1 MKSHNWD
8 RLGNG
13 GVDFTRLGMGSAP
26 LGNLGF
32 AISDEEAFN
41 TLDAAWNAGMRY
53 FDTAPQYG
61 LGNAERRVG
70 QFLRTKNRDEYTLST
85 KVGRLLKLSP
95 PEERLGIGKW
105 FEVPSR
111 QEHFIYTYD
120 VVMRSIEFS
129 LERTGLDRFDILF
142 AHDLDVFSHGSVE
155 TRDHY
160 IEEFMKDGYYALLSL
175 RDQGV
180 IKAFGAGVNE
190 WQACR
195 ILAERGDM
203 DLFLLAGRYT
213 LLEQEPIDKLFPLFE
228 ERGIGVVVGG
238 AFNSGI
244 LATGA
249 VDGAW
254 YNYDPAPQDVLERVR
269 QIEAVCANHGVRL
282 IEAALQFPLAHKVVQ
297 TLIPGAKHPDE
308 ASGAIQLLNAEIPA
322 AFWSELKDKALL
334 RSDVPVPD
342 GADSRP

>member
-1 MKSHNWD
+1 MKTNHWD

-13 GVDFTRLGMGSAP
+13 GINFTQLGMGSAP
-26 LGNLGF
+26 IGNLGS
-32 AISDEEAFN
+32 AISDELAQE
-41 TLDAAWNAGMRY
+41 TLQAGWEAGMRY

-61 LGNAERRVG
+61 LGNSERRIG
-70 QFLRTKNRDEYTLST
+70 RFLRNKNRDDFVLST
-85 KVGRLLKLSP
+85 KVGRLLKLCA
-95 PEERLGIGKW
+95 PEDRLGVGKW
-105 FEVPSR
+105 FDVPAR
-111 QEHFIYTYD
+111 QEQYDYTYD
-120 VVMRSIEFS
+120 GVMRSIEFS

-142 AHDLDVFSHGSVE
+142 AHDLDVFSHGSIE

-160 IEEFMKDGYYALLSL
+160 IDQFMKGGYYALLSL

-213 LLEQEPIDKLFPLFE
+213 LLEQEPIDTLFPLCV
-228 ERGIGVVVGG
+228 ERGIGIVLGG

-249 VDGAW
+249 VEGAW
-254 YNYDPAPQDVLERVR
+254 FNYDPAPDDVMERVR
-269 QIEAVCANHGVRL
+269 QIETICASHKVRL
-282 IEAALQFPLAHKVVQ
+282 IDAALQFPLAHEVVQ
-297 TLIPGAKHPDE
+297 TLIPGSKHPDE
-308 ASGAIQLLNAEIPA
+308 ASGALELLHAPIPGELWSDLKA
-322 AFWSELKDKALL
+322 ANLL
-334 RSDVPVPD
+334 RGDVPVPE
-342 GADSRP
+342 GS